1 MMQVRAPPNSLIALW
16 LPCALTTP
24 STEGR
29 DPPYLPPRIKEIDE
43 GKFVYRGKYDALVKM
58 HIQVCSFVLCSLPAN
73 IAFNTI
79 PLLSCAHQ
87 EFAENSAD
95 FQHFDPLHG
104 QMCLPFT
111 LIPIP
116 GMRIIHEAG
125 TLS

>member
-1 MMQVRAPPNSLIALW
+1 MFVSLVTQL
-16 LPCALTTP
+16 LTP
-24 STEGR
+24 H
-29 DPPYLPPRIKEIDE
+29 YL
-43 GKFVYRGKYDALVKM
+43 YLAY
-58 HIQVCSFVLCSLPAN
+58 
-73 IAFNTI
+73 
-79 PLLSCAHQ
+79 Q

>member
-1 MMQVRAPPNSLIALW
+1 MMPLSTCIFRYATSSLVFVSLITLR
-16 LPCALTTP
+16 LTP
-24 STEGR
+24 HCVL
-29 DPPYLPPRIKEIDE
+29 YLA
-43 GKFVYRGKYDALVKM
+43 Y
-58 HIQVCSFVLCSLPAN
+58 
-73 IAFNTI
+73 
-79 PLLSCAHQ
+79 Q